1 MARWRGYLTV
11 GDCETGKKRY
21 ARADS
26 SSQSYICDE
35 TRVYGDLKWENKTIV
50 LIFLPTF
57 LVPLPN
63 PDACVHLLGR
73 LVAAQLWLVGWKASS
88 HPRRNKPLNTSP
100 SIFLRGLS
108 SLSKPGTNLFVVC
121 LVVVSCVIP
130 RLLPTCKAA
139 HQSPG
144 QLRLV
149 AGCGKTTTLLRSA
162 RPSPVL
168 SLQDSF
174 EQPSGHTTSHH
185 TTSSSHRRSF
195 FSQSFPTDTDTLFV
209 CRKHPCPLLAAR
221 CDITSRGPPP
231 CDPPNR

>member
-1 MARWRGYLTV
+1 M
-11 GDCETGKKRY
+11 GKQDN
-21 ARADS
+21 RADIPPNIPCPAAES
-26 SSQSYICDE
+26 RRLRTPAGEVGRRAAVAGGLESLLASSQEQAVEHFPINFPQ
-35 TRVYGDLKWENKTIV
+35 G
-50 LIFLPTF
+50 TF
-57 LVPLPN
+57 FAVE
-63 PDACVHLLGR
+63 AR
-73 LVAAQLWLVGWKASS
+73 
-88 HPRRNKPLNTSP
+88 
-100 SIFLRGLS
+100 
-108 SLSKPGTNLFVVC
+108 TNLFVVC
-121 LVVVSCVIP
+121 LVVASCVIP

-209 CRKHPCPLLAAR
+209 CRKHPPLLAAR